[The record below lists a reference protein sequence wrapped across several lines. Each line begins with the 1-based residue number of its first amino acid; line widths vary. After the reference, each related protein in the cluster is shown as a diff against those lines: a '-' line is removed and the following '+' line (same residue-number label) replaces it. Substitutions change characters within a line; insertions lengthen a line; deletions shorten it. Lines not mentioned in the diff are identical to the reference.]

1 MDLSWDIPLARA
13 SAKRKTPDSKRT
25 AALRKRPASST
36 PCATLIRPAT
46 HGSEHTQLESIVRSP
61 PLPPIFIP
69 LPKVRRIGSM
79 CAGMLSE
86 HWALTGEFVHTFA
99 VEIAPFAR
107 RFAHANAHIERM
119 FSDVS
124 ADEFLK
130 NIPDH
135 DVLSAG
141 FPCQSFSTAGRGRGR
156 ADPRGSIYKHVLHVV
171 ARKMPRIVIMENV
184 KGLVE
189 RHSEVL
195 LDITETLKSLVDP
208 LTGKQCYKVFVK
220 VLNSADFRLPQ
231 RRERVYIVAVKLCG
245 RAVDTV
251 TLRWP
256 TPSPRVGLSMVWD
269 SDAVPLN
276 SYTYYP
282 MPSTNTGRK
291 RIKEMLKLVREWSS
305 AEKASPESI
314 PVVVDIGSSFLVYGR
329 DISPCLTRSRCS
341 NRGYWS
347 LQHGRPLTV
356 SELARLQGFDVKKMK
371 ISVSEGQMGAMLG
384 NSFSAPVWR
393 GVFNA
398 AVAAAEGS

>member
-1 MDLSWDIPLARA
+1 MSARGHGDDIAQRRCVRRFWAASRPHDKLGARAGLTFRAVLVRKRKCAVRHVCVTTTYSTSLRVLGCVTPRVRQRVHRPIDRHERRGARQHASATISAAICTAMDLSWDIPLARA

-36 PCATLIRPAT
+36 PCVTLIRPGT

-130 NIPDH
+130 NVPDH

-156 ADPRGSIYKHVLHVV
+156 DDPRGSIYKHVLHVV
-171 ARKMPRIVIMENV
+171 ARRMPRIVIMENV

-245 RAVDTV
+245 RPADTV

-256 TPSPRVGLSMVWD
+256 TPSPRR
-269 SDAVPLN
+269 PK
-276 SYTYYP
+276 T
-282 MPSTNTGRK
+282 R
-291 RIKEMLKLVREWSS
+291 
-305 AEKASPESI
+305 
-314 PVVVDIGSSFLVYGR
+314 
-329 DISPCLTRSRCS
+329 TRSTC
-341 NRGYWS
+341 
-347 LQHGRPLTV
+347 
-356 SELARLQGFDVKKMK
+356 EA
-371 ISVSEGQMGAMLG
+371 
-384 NSFSAPVWR
+384 
-393 GVFNA
+393 
-398 AVAAAEGS
+398 